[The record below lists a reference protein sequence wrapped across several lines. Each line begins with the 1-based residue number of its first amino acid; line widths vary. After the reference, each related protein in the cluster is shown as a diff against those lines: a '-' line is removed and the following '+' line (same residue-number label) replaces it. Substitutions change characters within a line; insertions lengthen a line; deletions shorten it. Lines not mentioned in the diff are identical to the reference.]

1 MSNYGK
7 TITGLVVLWFVAVLS
22 ASASHLFEN
31 GAGRFGATVAL
42 AALTPLVVFSIWFAA
57 SEGFR
62 RFAFSLNPRV
72 LTSVHVWRI
81 VGFTFLLL
89 EARNVLPGIFAFPAG
104 YGDMFIGATAGFAAW
119 KLAEPAHRGSFIF
132 WQALGILDL
141 ITAVSLGTTAGLI
154 DPQWPFDGGDD
165 GAAIEPDSYFP
176 CAAVSHAARDLHRAG
191 EDVEGGSKCGP
202 ANGKSG
208 DAPCNLNPTFVIS
221 ATKGTHN

>member
-42 AALTPLVVFSIWFAA
+42 AALTPLVVFAVWFAA

-154 DPQWPFDGGDD
+154 DP
-165 GAAIEPDSYFP
+165 S
-176 CAAVSHAARDLHRAG
+176 
-191 EDVEGGSKCGP
+191 GP
-202 ANGKSG
+202 SMVAMTVLPLS
-208 DAPCNLNPTFVIS
+208 LIPTFLVPLFLMLHVICI
-221 ATKGTHN
+221 AQARAWRADAKAAQQTAKAAMHPAI